1 MSPGGI
7 DQYEVEVR
15 IVLGHNPDLV
25 VGDERIDL
33 TQYATADALHA
44 LMRDKGFARR
54 TDGATNANEH
64 CYAWRDKGECVAN
77 PEFMRKECA
86 LACQG
91 LADKRKDECAAW
103 AKLGECD
110 TNPSFMNVECPVSCG
125 WKSEL

>member
-1 MSPGGI
+1 MAPGGI
-7 DQYEVEVR
+7 DTYAGVEVR

-44 LMRDKGFARR
+44 LMRDKGFALR

-64 CYAWRDKGECVAN
+64 CYAWRDKGECLSN
-77 PEFMRKECA
+77 PAFMRKECA

-91 LADKRKDECAAW
+91 LADKSGQCAAW
-103 AKLGECD
+103 ARTGECD
-110 TNPSFMNVECPVSCG
+110 KNAAFMYVECPISCG